1 MPIPALPPVS
11 IPPSPPSGAAAGAAP
26 AAAPTTVNAEQ
37 DGGFGSVLRQG
48 LEHVSGLEHAAD
60 RAATGFAAGDGTK
73 VHEVMIAGAKSQIAV
88 DLLSQLRNKAV
99 EAYTEIMRLQV

>member
-1 MPIPALPPVS
+1 MSIPALPP
-11 IPPSPPSGAAAGAAP
+11 IGAAGAAP
-26 AAAPTTVNAEQ
+26 PVAPPAAGEP

-48 LEHVSGLEHAAD
+48 LETVSGLEHAAD

-88 DLLSQLRNKAV
+88 DLLAQLRNKAV